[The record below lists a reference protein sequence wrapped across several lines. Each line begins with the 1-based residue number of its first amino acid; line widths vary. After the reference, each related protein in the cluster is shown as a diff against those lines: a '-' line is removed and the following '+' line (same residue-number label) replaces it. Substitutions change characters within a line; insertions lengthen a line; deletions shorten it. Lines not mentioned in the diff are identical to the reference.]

1 MGVMLSVLVAG
12 VGAMD
17 LIYCLAYVSGSEQP
31 SNAIE
36 DVPDKQQHEQQQQQ
50 QQQPDA
56 KVEQLEQY
64 KETVR
69 QQIKAAPP
77 RSTVEGV
84 TYAQDGVPYKDG
96 YRLEPSVEGAAQLD
110 VLIEKLR
117 ILERQSQEKEQQLEQ
132 MSVQMSELERST
144 AEQSLIIEELRS
156 RSTSRAHSVE
166 PLGAYRNNLSPA
178 DAVPQIVLNEPHDSG
193 GGADEPRPS
202 SSKFRP
208 IRRDDGLRRSVKR
221 RSVTSVTSL
230 EDRTDELERLSQLE
244 DEECA
249 RMDDYIPIVYS
260 RDEQQDPMNR
270 RHNISPIPESCHHHE
285 DDERQWVP
293 ERSPEPTLAA
303 NTTRP
308 WGDIKLDEMKEK
320 AVLRP
325 SRSMSIEEEEL
336 EPPAVAAAAQQLHV
350 SESAPSNLSSHSNS
364 PDREERRGSG
374 RVEPML
380 RRTTKEA
387 DLTSLLQEQQ
397 KEQQQQ
403 GGGGASQSQASNSS
417 RPPWTTEII
426 VPEDDAVVDDYDSDG
441 GGSTA
446 TATRRRPI
454 PQFMQSKSPSPYAD
468 GASVHGHERPPLADI
483 SNRLVPLVPPP
494 YPSRPRSPTPYDEPA
509 GSSRESTPSSGS
521 SSSSSTSS
529 SSFHRASLEK
539 ISNGFVSRARSIS
552 PRRAAGREGRRSVS
566 SSRSPSPTRAVSTG
580 RRGHDAS
587 PDDDVPPADPVRR
600 RPGDLR
606 LGSSN
611 APSARAVTPA
621 DGNDVGG
628 GAGRLLSPL
637 AAALVDADAGA
648 EGDTEGENGE
658 QQLLSVAPRRR
669 GSGRSKAS
677 ASPGSSLAPP
687 ARRYK
692 ERKRVARSLTPI
704 DYDQTFMDSFTEQ
717 HLSVTPSELED
728 YINSMD
734 AISFEPPPLVKP
746 AYLYP
751 AALPSLVLTDE
762 QGTDAQFHDEMSAKS
777 FYGQSHAHEG
787 VTLNH
792 RVSYCEWIKKFPDN
806 QTSHLALEDFD
817 SDDEE
822 VEQICRQAV
831 EVEALFPS
839 ALPQSAGS
847 TPQPSKPLT
856 PATATASAQP
866 GNERNEFPVHRTPAY
881 ATPSPV
887 SLVSDLSDLSS
898 PSSQPPSPSLSLAT
912 QPSPT
917 VSSSL
922 ALGSPLLNSYHNHN
936 APEHHF
942 TPIPSDSHD
951 THDSSSP
958 LSSSLHSPQ
967 SPAAP
972 PSPQHHTTTAPLRP
986 SLTVPVVPSRT
997 PSVSPLPLDASPEEL
1012 VFEIGHLDGLIFE
1025 AKSREPTPSRA
1036 PSRSEPLLRP
1046 DELAF
1051 DIGNMGGLILG
1062 PPSRSV
1068 SPAPPIPHP
1077 SIESSG
1083 GGGAS
1088 LSPLS
1093 WESAAGSAA
1102 AHNEHTK

>member
-50 QQQPDA
+50 QQPDA
-56 KVEQLEQY
+56 KVEQY

-193 GGADEPRPS
+193 GGGADEPRPS

-260 RDEQQDPMNR
+260 RDELQDPMNR

-336 EPPAVAAAAQQLHV
+336 EPPAVAQQLHV

-403 GGGGASQSQASNSS
+403 GGASQSQ
-417 RPPWTTEII
+417 
-426 VPEDDAVVDDYDSDG
+426 
-441 GGSTA
+441 
-446 TATRRRPI
+446 
-454 PQFMQSKSPSPYAD
+454 
-468 GASVHGHERPPLADI
+468 
-483 SNRLVPLVPPP
+483 
-494 YPSRPRSPTPYDEPA
+494 
-509 GSSRESTPSSGS
+509 
-521 SSSSSTSS
+521 
-529 SSFHRASLEK
+529 
-539 ISNGFVSRARSIS
+539 
-552 PRRAAGREGRRSVS
+552 
-566 SSRSPSPTRAVSTG
+566 
-580 RRGHDAS
+580 
-587 PDDDVPPADPVRR
+587 
-600 RPGDLR
+600 GDLR

-677 ASPGSSLAPP
+677 ASPGSSPAPP
-687 ARRYK
+687 GRRYK

-831 EVEALFPS
+831 EVEALFPA
-839 ALPQSAGS
+839 ALPQSAGN

-856 PATATASAQP
+856 PATATAPAQP
-866 GNERNEFPVHRTPAY
+866 GDERNEFPVHRTPAY

-1068 SPAPPIPHP
+1068 SPAPPTPHP

-1093 WESAAGSAA
+1093 WEPAAGSAA
-1102 AHNEHTK
+1102 AHNEHTKQPQ

>member
-36 DVPDKQQHEQQQQQ
+36 DVPDKQQHELQQQQQ

-193 GGADEPRPS
+193 GGGADEPRPS

-260 RDEQQDPMNR
+260 RDELQDPMNR

-336 EPPAVAAAAQQLHV
+336 EPPAVAQQLHV

-403 GGGGASQSQASNSS
+403 GGASQSQAN
-417 RPPWTTEII
+417 
-426 VPEDDAVVDDYDSDG
+426 
-441 GGSTA
+441 
-446 TATRRRPI
+446 
-454 PQFMQSKSPSPYAD
+454 
-468 GASVHGHERPPLADI
+468 
-483 SNRLVPLVPPP
+483 
-494 YPSRPRSPTPYDEPA
+494 
-509 GSSRESTPSSGS
+509 
-521 SSSSSTSS
+521 
-529 SSFHRASLEK
+529 
-539 ISNGFVSRARSIS
+539 
-552 PRRAAGREGRRSVS
+552 
-566 SSRSPSPTRAVSTG
+566 
-580 RRGHDAS
+580 
-587 PDDDVPPADPVRR
+587 
-600 RPGDLR
+600 LR

-677 ASPGSSLAPP
+677 ASPGSSPAPP
-687 ARRYK
+687 GRRYK

-762 QGTDAQFHDEMSAKS
+762 QGTDAQFHDKMSAKS

-831 EVEALFPS
+831 EVEALFPA
-839 ALPQSAGS
+839 ALPQSAGN

-856 PATATASAQP
+856 PATATAPAQP
-866 GNERNEFPVHRTPAY
+866 GDERKEFPVHRTPAY

-898 PSSQPPSPSLSLAT
+898 PSSQLPSPSLSLAT

-922 ALGSPLLNSYHNHN
+922 ALGSPLLNSYHNHI

-972 PSPQHHTTTAPLRP
+972 PPPQHHTTTAPLRP

-1068 SPAPPIPHP
+1068 SPAPPAPHP

-1102 AHNEHTK
+1102 VHNEHTKQPQ